1 LTKSRPAMH
10 VIVGLGNP
18 GARYQGTRHNVG
30 FHCVDKLGEA
40 WGIRQ
45 SDKRA
50 KAVLGQGHRGGQ
62 PVVLAKPRT
71 FVNNSGESIAYLMA
85 RFGVRPQDLVIVYDD
100 MELAVGRL
108 RIRPAGS
115 DGGHNGIRSIISTL
129 QTQNFPRIRVGIGSP
144 APGEDWVSHVLG
156 RFSEDEAKV
165 IADAEARVIEAINC
179 ILDESIDAAMNRFN
193 RTPE

>member
-1 LTKSRPAMH
+1 MTEPRTSVL

-18 GARYQGTRHNVG
+18 GARYQGTRHNLG
-30 FHCVDKLGEA
+30 FRCVDKLGET

-50 KAVLGQGHRGGQ
+50 KAVLGQGHRGGR

-71 FVNNSGESIAYLMA
+71 FVNNSGECIEYLIA
-85 RFGVRPQDLVIVYDD
+85 RFGAKPQELVIVYDD

-108 RIRPAGS
+108 RIRPGGS
-115 DGGHNGIRSIISTL
+115 DGGHNGIRSIISTIH
-129 QTQNFPRIRVGIGSP
+129 TQDFPRIRIGIGPP

-165 IADAEARVIEAINC
+165 IADTEVRVVDAVNCMIE
-179 ILDESIDAAMNRFN
+179 EGIDAAMNRFN

>member
-1 LTKSRPAMH
+1 ML

-50 KAVLGQGHRGGQ
+50 KAILGQGHRGGH

-100 MELAVGRL
+100 MELAIGRL

-115 DGGHNGIRSIISTL
+115 DGGHNGIRSIISTI
-129 QTQNFPRIRVGIGSP
+129 QTQNFPRIRIGIGPP

-165 IADAEARVIEAINC
+165 IADAEARVIGAINC
-179 ILDESIDAAMNRFN
+179 ILEESIDAAMNRFN